1 MGSTFVTLGRD
12 ASGKRT
18 AEAKDEVGF
27 WMRDAVLELWL
38 RLLALHL
45 DEPEQAD
52 SPAAVT
58 RNQWLVASRYGCV
71 GAVPHGLE
79 EATATDEGLALV
91 KAAVASL
98 DRILRQTTDS
108 LSAQML
114 NLLGFAGEWDRAVD
128 PADLRDVARAFIDL
142 LDFNVQSTASTKRR
156 YPGSRQNMPLH

>member
-12 ASGKRT
+12 TSGKRT
-18 AEAKDEVGF
+18 ADVRDQVGF
-27 WMRDAVLELWL
+27 WMTDAMLELWL
-38 RLLALHL
+38 RLLALHM
-45 DEPEQAD
+45 DEPDQAD
-52 SPAAVT
+52 SSAAVT

-79 EATATDEGLALV
+79 EATATDEGLTLV

-114 NLLGFAGEWDRAVD
+114 NLLGFEGEWNRAVD
-128 PADLRDVARAFIDL
+128 PTDLRDVASAFIDL
-142 LDFNVQSTASTKRR
+142 LDFNVQSTASTKRP
-156 YPGSRQNMPLH
+156 YPGSRQKMPLH

>member
-12 ASGKRT
+12 ADGKRT
-18 AEAKDEVGF
+18 ADVKEEVGF
-27 WMRDAVLELWL
+27 WMHDSMLELWL
-38 RLLALHL
+38 RLLVLHL

-52 SPAAVT
+52 SLAAVT

-98 DRILRQTTDS
+98 DRILQRTTDP

-128 PADLRDVARAFIDL
+128 TADLSDVAAAFVDL
-142 LDFNVQSTASTKRR
+142 LDFNVQSTASTKRP
-156 YPGSRQNMPLH
+156 YPGSRQKLPLH